1 MVEVNMTEQEKR
13 DVAVIYGFLVDVWT
27 AKQSKTVEVISLHSQ
42 AHRNVRF
49 INNPK
54 KTA

>member
-1 MVEVNMTEQEKR
+1 MLNVNMTEQEKK

-27 AKQSKTVEVISLHSQ
+27 ARQSKTVEVITSHMQ

-49 INNPK
+49 INNTN